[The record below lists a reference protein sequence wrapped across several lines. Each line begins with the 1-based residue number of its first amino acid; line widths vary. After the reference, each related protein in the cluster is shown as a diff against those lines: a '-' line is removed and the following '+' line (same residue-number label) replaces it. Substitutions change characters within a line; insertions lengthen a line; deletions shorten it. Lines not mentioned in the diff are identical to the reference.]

1 MVRKEKEALRYQLS
15 EGEQRFEH
23 WRGRLGL
30 GLGPL
35 AFAATYVLTPPT
47 VNASQRTTL
56 AVVLWVLLW
65 WVTEAVPL
73 PVAALL
79 GPTLLVVLHTDT
91 PTALFSPFADPVI
104 FLFLGS
110 FILAEGTV
118 ASGLDRRLA
127 LSVLS
132 WRWVIKSPFRI
143 VAAMGFLGTAV
154 SMWLSN
160 TATAAMLYPLAL
172 AVARSLENTSSGRRS
187 PLATALLLTIAYTAS
202 IGGIGTPVGSP
213 PNLIAIGQLQ
223 KLSGLRV
230 SFFQWMGVGVPVAL
244 LMLALCVTHLGRQAR
259 HKTPVG
265 SPEALRAELPPF
277 SVRECNVV
285 LAFFLAVAL
294 WLLPG
299 TLAFTLGE
307 GHPWAREAFQ
317 TFPEGAVAILAAT
330 LLFVLPVRWDK
341 LEFTLSWREAKAID
355 WGTLLLFGGGLSLGN
370 QLFKTGLAAKA
381 GESLVTLTGARD
393 VLSLSYLFAFAAL
406 VLTETTSNTATA
418 TVVCPLAIAAAQ
430 AAGVNPVP
438 PTMAAAVAASLAF
451 MLPVST
457 PPNAIVYSSG
467 LIRVT
472 DMLRHGVF
480 LDLVGLA
487 VIPPLVVF
495 LCRVLSIGTVG

>member
-1 MVRKEKEALRYQLS
+1 MVRNGKEAPRYQLS
-15 EGEQRFEH
+15 EAEQRFER
-23 WRGRLGL
+23 WRRRLGL

-35 AFAATYVLTPPT
+35 AFAATFVLTPPT
-47 VNASQRTTL
+47 LTASERTTL

-73 PVAALL
+73 PVAALF
-79 GPTLLVVLHTDT
+79 GPTLLVMLHADT

-132 WRWVIKSPFRI
+132 WRWVTRTPFRI
-143 VAAMGFLGTAV
+143 VAAMGFLGAAV

-172 AVARSLENTSSGRRS
+172 AVARSLENASSKSRS
-187 PLATALLLTIAYTAS
+187 PFATALLLTIAYTAS
-202 IGGIGTPVGSP
+202 IGGIGTPVGTP
-213 PNLIAIGQLQ
+213 PNLIAIGQLE
-223 KLSGLRV
+223 KLAGLRV
-230 SFFQWMGVGVPVAL
+230 TFFQWMGVGVPVVL
-244 LMLALCVTHLGRQAR
+244 LMLALCVIYLGRHAGKR
-259 HKTPVG
+259 TATG
-265 SPEALRAELPPF
+265 SPEALRTELPPF
-277 SVRECNVV
+277 SVRERNVV
-285 LAFFLAVAL
+285 LAFFLAVTL

-299 TLAFTLGE
+299 SLTFVLGE
-307 GHPWAREAFQ
+307 GHPWAREASR
-317 TFPEGAVAILAAT
+317 TLPEGAVAILAAT

-355 WGTLLLFGGGLSLGN
+355 WGTLVLFGGGLSLGN

-406 VLTETTSNTATA
+406 VLTETTSNTAAA

-438 PTMAAAVAASLAF
+438 PTMAAAVTASLAF

-457 PPNAIVYSSG
+457 PPNAIVYGSG
-467 LIRVT
+467 FIRVT

-480 LDLVGLA
+480 LDFLGLA

-495 LCRVLSIGTVG
+495 LCRVLSIATVG